1 MARIIAGLGSP
12 HAPAVGAAVD
22 RNDEESPYWKPLFD
36 GYKPMRE
43 WLARERPDVIILF
56 TNDHFTSFFLD
67 FIPTFAIAVAGRHE
81 IADEGWGKRPLPEV
95 PGHTDLAGHLAQQL
109 VDGGFDLAVCHR
121 LPLDHGSLSPLSAL
135 MPHVKQWPV
144 CVVPILVNVLHF
156 PIPSA
161 ARCFQLGRAIRRAV
175 ACYEDDLKVAVL
187 GTGGLSHQLAG
198 ERFGLVDP
206 AWDAEFLDRLESDP
220 ESLAALSHRE
230 LIERGGTE
238 GVEVIM
244 WLCMRGAL
252 SERVRR
258 VHRNYY
264 HATLTGYAQVIF
276 EDTENLPRAD
286 DPATRLVPPR

>member
-1 MARIIAGLGSP
+1 MGRPLVARIIAGFGSP

-22 RNDEESPYWKPLFD
+22 RRDEESPYWKPLFD
-36 GYKPMRE
+36 GYKPMRA
-43 WLARERPDVIILF
+43 WLEREKPDVIILF

-67 FIPTFAIAVAGRHE
+67 FIPTFAIAVAGKHE
-81 IADEGWGKRPLPEV
+81 IADEGWGKRALPEL
-95 PGHTDLAGHLAQQL
+95 PGHTDLAWHLSREL
-109 VDGGFDLAVCHR
+109 VEVGFDLAVCHR

-135 MPHVKQWPV
+135 MPHVQQWPV
-144 CVVPILVNVLHF
+144 AVVPILVNVLHF
-156 PIPSA
+156 PIPTA
-161 ARCFQLGRAIRRAV
+161 ARCFELGRAIRRSV
-175 ACYEDDLKVAVL
+175 ASYEEDLKVVVL

-198 ERFGLVDP
+198 ERFGLIDP

-220 ESLAALSHRE
+220 ESLAALTHQQ

-252 SERVRR
+252 SKAVRR

-276 EDTENLPRAD
+276 EDLENLPR
-286 DPATRLVPPR
+286 DPV

>member
-22 RNDEESPYWKPLFD
+22 RRDEQSAYWKPLFD
-36 GYKPMRE
+36 GYQPMRE
-43 WLARERPDVIILF
+43 WLERTQPDVIILF

-67 FIPTFAIAVAGRHE
+67 IVPTFAIAVAGQPE
-81 IADEGWGKRPLPEV
+81 IADEGWGKRALPEV
-95 PGHTDLAGHLAQQL
+95 PGHTELAWHLSRQL
-109 VDGGFDLAVCHR
+109 VDLGFDLSVCHK

-135 MPHVKQWPV
+135 MPHVAQWPV
-144 CVVPILVNVLHF
+144 KVVPILVNVLHF
-156 PIPSA
+156 PIPTA
-161 ARCFQLGRAIRRAV
+161 ARCFQLGRAIRECV
-175 ACYEDDLKVAVL
+175 ESFEDDLKVVTL

-198 ERFGLVDP
+198 ERFGLINP
-206 AWDAEFLDRLESDP
+206 EWDAEFLDRLENDP
-220 ESLAALSHRE
+220 ESLAALSHQE

-252 SERVRR
+252 SRRVRR

-264 HATLTGYAQVIF
+264 HATLTGYGQVIF
-276 EDTENLPRAD
+276 EDIENLPQ
-286 DPATRLVPPR
+286 P

>member
-1 MARIIAGLGSP
+1 MARIVAGFGSP

-22 RNDEESPYWKPLFD
+22 RNEEDSPYWKPLFA
-36 GYKPMRE
+36 GYEPRRA

-67 FIPTFAIAVAGRHE
+67 FIPTFAIAVAAQHE
-81 IADEGWGKRPLPEV
+81 IADEGWGKRKLPDV
-95 PGHTDLAGHLAQQL
+95 PGHTELAWHLSREL
-109 VDGGFDLAVCHR
+109 VDRGFDLSVCHR

-135 MPHVKQWPV
+135 MPRVTEWPLKV
-144 CVVPILVNVLHF
+144 LPILVNVLHF
-156 PIPSA
+156 PIPTA
-161 ARCFQLGRAIRRAV
+161 RRCFDLGRALRQAV
-175 ACYEDDLKVAVL
+175 HSYEDDLKVVVL

-198 ERFGLVDP
+198 ERFGLIDP
-206 AWDAEFLDRLESDP
+206 AWDAEFLDRLETDP

-230 LIERGGTE
+230 LLERGGTE
-238 GVEVIM
+238 GVEVIL

-252 SERVRR
+252 SARVRR

-276 EDTENLPRAD
+276 EDLEH
-286 DPATRLVPPR
+286 PPGPT

>member
-22 RNDEESPYWKPLFD
+22 RDDEQSEYWKPLFD

-43 WLARERPDVIILF
+43 WLEREKPDVLILF
-56 TNDHFTSFFLD
+56 SNDHFTSFFLD
-67 FIPTFAIAVAGRHE
+67 IIPTFAIAVAGQHE

-95 PGHTDLAGHLAQQL
+95 PGHTDLASHLSHHL
-109 VDGGFDLAVCHR
+109 VTDGFDLSICHR
-121 LPLDHGSLSPLSAL
+121 LPLDHGCLSPLSAL
-135 MPHVKQWPV
+135 MPRVQKWPIA
-144 CVVPILVNVLHF
+144 VVPILVNVLHF
-156 PIPSA
+156 PIPTP
-161 ARCFQLGRAIRRAV
+161 ARCFALGQAIRRAV
-175 ACYEDDLKVAVL
+175 EQYEDDLKVVVV

-198 ERFGLVDP
+198 ERYGHINP
-206 AWDAEFLDRLESDP
+206 EWDAEFLDRLESDP
-220 ESLAALSHRE
+220 ESLARLSHQD

-238 GVEVIM
+238 SVEVIL

-252 SERVRR
+252 SKKVRR

-276 EDTENLPRAD
+276 EDTNS
-286 DPATRLVPPR
+286 

>member
-1 MARIIAGLGSP
+1 MGRIIAGFGSP

-36 GYKPMRE
+36 GYKPMRA
-43 WLARERPDVIILF
+43 WLEREKPDVIILF

-67 FIPTFAIAVAGRHE
+67 FIPTFAIAVAGEHE
-81 IADEGWGKRPLPEV
+81 IADEGWGKRKLPPV
-95 PGHTDLAGHLAQQL
+95 PGDTELAWHVSHQL
-109 VDGGFDLAVCHR
+109 LDKGFDLAVCHR

-135 MPHVKQWPV
+135 MPRITKWPV
-144 CVVPILVNVLHF
+144 RVLPILVNVLHF
-156 PIPSA
+156 PIPTA
-161 ARCFQLGRAIRRAV
+161 RRCFELGRAIRQAV
-175 ACYEDDLKVAVL
+175 QAYEDDLRVVVL

-198 ERFGLVDP
+198 ERFGLIDP
-206 AWDAEFLDRLESDP
+206 AWDAEFLDRLETDP

-230 LIERGGTE
+230 LLERGGTE

-252 SERVRR
+252 SEQVRR

-264 HATLTGYAQVIF
+264 HATLTGYGQVIF
-276 EDTENLPRAD
+276 EDLDNLPNRA
-286 DPATRLVPPR
+286 V